1 MPIIVEENQKGKL
14 KRRQSY
20 RSQRENTSEDSNGYD
35 EADGMKYG
43 GMKKKT
49 KKMKYGGM
57 HKKKKVIKASK
68 GEMALKDFVEEG
80 VFEPGSRAY
89 EKVMQDDVDQAAK
102 RYDTIKGARK
112 ALKKI
117 KLKEKMKSGLGY
129 ARAVPGLGSLAGS
142 VAGIAADM
150 KSSTPTMGKEGSFK
164 KGGMSKARGTG
175 CAIRGTKFKGI
186 F

>member
-1 MPIIVEENQKGKL
+1 MIKKL
-14 KRRQSY
+14 KKISKQL
-20 RSQRENTSEDSNGYD
+20 
-35 EADGMKYG
+35 
-43 GMKKKT
+43 KKSVSA
-49 KKMKYGGM
+49 
-57 HKKKKVIKASK
+57 HKKQATFLEKHAKSMKNKKVMKASK

-89 EKVMQDDVDQAAK
+89 EKVMQDDVDQAAQ
-102 RYDTIKGARK
+102 RYDMIKGARK

-117 KLKEKMKSGLGY
+117 KLKKKMESGLGY

-150 KSSTPTMGKEGSFK
+150 KSSMPTMGKEGSFK

-175 CAIRGTKFKGI
+175 CAIRGTNFKGI

>member
-1 MPIIVEENQKGKL
+1 MYKKNK
-14 KRRQSY
+14 
-20 RSQRENTSEDSNGYD
+20 
-35 EADGMKYG
+35 MKYG
-43 GMKKKT
+43 GMKKK
-49 KKMKYGGM
+49 
-57 HKKKKVIKASK
+57 KVMKASK

-175 CAIRGTKFKGI
+175 CAIRGTNFKGI